1 MYLLRAHPTTLRATR
16 MCSRLNPRKS
26 RNKKTA
32 GGWYEGLSKME
43 ALTSKKGTVTAADM
57 IAVYRYGLQVQVS
70 NLILVKATHCTNRR
84 HTGDFS

>member
-1 MYLLRAHPTTLRATR
+1 

-32 GGWYEGLSKME
+32 GGWYEGLSKMD

-57 IAVYRYGLQVQVS
+57 IAVYRYGLQVQVQVD
-70 NLILVKATHCTNRR
+70 NLVLVEATHCTNRR
-84 HTGDFS
+84 HTGTCRKTPGPACG